1 MEIYKY
7 LRNECMDIK
16 RSVCAGGAF
25 LCTRRRGSFQLS
37 FFVKERQPLRCNVQP
52 ESQNTCFPHNI
63 IKNETGNIERRMHIT
78 QNYHKKNIL
87 QQEQSHK
94 NLLFQP
100 TRPFPGCDLLF
111 LNLLPY
117 HSPSFL
123 QNMQHYS
130 FAPSRLTFSRCDY
143 I

>member
-78 QNYHKKNIL
+78 QNYHKK
-87 QQEQSHK
+87 K
-94 NLLFQP
+94 
-100 TRPFPGCDLLF
+100 
-111 LNLLPY
+111 
-117 HSPSFL
+117 HSPIGTITQEFVIST
-123 QNMQHYS
+123 H
-130 FAPSRLTFSRCDY
+130 APLSGVRLIVS
-143 I
+143 

>member
-1 MEIYKY
+1 MKMEIYKY

-78 QNYHKKNIL
+78 QNYHKK
-87 QQEQSHK
+87 
-94 NLLFQP
+94 
-100 TRPFPGCDLLF
+100 
-111 LNLLPY
+111 
-117 HSPSFL
+117 
-123 QNMQHYS
+123 
-130 FAPSRLTFSRCDY
+130 TFSNRDNHTRICY
-143 I
+143 FNPRAPFRGATYCFLISFHITHLLSYRICNTIPSLLHG